1 MIIVPK
7 MDFFMW
13 YYVVDCFVG
22 RVVCISLQ
30 KTLYLLLPKGAKL
43 RLKNE
48 KQNNNQI
55 KL

>member
-1 MIIVPK
+1 MIIAPT

-22 RVVCISLQ
+22 RAVCISLQ
-30 KTLYLLLPKGAKL
+30 KTLYLLLHKCVKL